1 MSVSAPHFMLFAH
14 VTGNTLVGASAGQSN
29 DAESG
34 AAEYGGR
41 WRFVLQTAEGK
52 TLLDAEDEEEGDSRE
67 RLELLAIVRGLE
79 ALDQPSQVTLHTQS
93 QAISRG
99 IREGL
104 AQWRENDYQWE
115 RFGSFT
121 PIKNSDLWQR
131 VDQAM
136 QIHQV
141 KVKLTSGGGTD
152 DLNLPQTDAVDFT
165 PSAQAVTM
173 PKPRRVR
180 GKQLR
185 FDPGGTPGNQP
196 VAGSSAAAKT
206 PPRRTRARQ
215 PAAAPSLW
223 QRAANGVRRLFSNDD
238 R

>member
-14 VTGNTLVGASAGQSN
+14 VTGNTLVGATASANSN
-29 DAESG
+29 DAEIG

-41 WRFVLQTAEGK
+41 WRFVLQTPEGK

-79 ALDQPSQVTLHTQS
+79 ALDQPSQVTLVTQS

-99 IREGL
+99 VREGL

-115 RFGSFT
+115 RFGSLT
-121 PIKNSDLWQR
+121 PIKNRDLWQR
-131 VDQAM
+131 VDQALS
-136 QIHQV
+136 IHQV
-141 KVKLTSGGGTD
+141 QCRLTSGGGSD
-152 DLNLPQTDAVDFT
+152 DLNMPAGPVDYASE
-165 PSAQAVTM
+165 PAAVTM

-180 GKQLR
+180 GRQLR
-185 FDPGGTPGNQP
+185 FDPGTGNSP
-196 VAGSSAAAKT
+196 PATDSTAAAKT

-215 PAAAPSLW
+215 PASSPTMW
-223 QRAANGVRRLFSNDD
+223 QQAMSGVRRLFSNDK

>member
-1 MSVSAPHFMLFAH
+1 MSVSAPHFMLFAQ
-14 VTGNTLVGASAGQSN
+14 VTGNTLVGAASRGQAN
-29 DAESG
+29 ADAET
-34 AAEYGGR
+34 ATAEYGGR
-41 WRFVLQTAEGK
+41 WRFILQSPEGQ
-52 TLLDAEDEEEGDSRE
+52 TVLDAEDEEEGNSRE

-115 RFGSFT
+115 RFGSLS
-121 PIKNSDLWQR
+121 PIKNSDLWRR
-131 VDQAM
+131 VDQAL
-136 QIHQV
+136 QIHTVQC
-141 KVKLTSGGGTD
+141 KLTAGGGTD
-152 DLNLPQTDAVDFT
+152 DLNLPDDFSPAT
-165 PSAQAVTM
+165 PAVTM

-185 FDPGGTPGNQP
+185 FDAAEN
-196 VAGSSAAAKT
+196 SSAASTTTAKT

-215 PAAAPSLW
+215 PAAATSLW
-223 QRAANGVRRLFSNDD
+223 DRAVGGVRRLFSNGD

>member
-14 VTGNTLVGASAGQSN
+14 VTGNTLVGAPSRGQAN
-29 DAESG
+29 ADAETT

-41 WRFVLQTAEGK
+41 WRFVLQSPEGE
-52 TLLDAEDEEEGDSRE
+52 TVLDAEDEEEGNSRE

-104 AQWRENDYQWE
+104 NQWRENDYQWE
-115 RFGSFT
+115 RFGSLT
-121 PIKNSDLWQR
+121 PIKNSDLWRR
-131 VDQAM
+131 VDQAL

-141 KVKLTSGGGTD
+141 NCKLTIGTGSD
-152 DLNLPQTDAVDFT
+152 DLNLPESITGDAVDF
-165 PSAQAVTM
+165 SATASAVTM

-185 FDPGGTPGNQP
+185 FD
-196 VAGSSAAAKT
+196 AGEPASTATAKAS
-206 PPRRTRARQ
+206 PRRTRARQ
-215 PAAAPSLW
+215 PAAATSLW
-223 QRAANGVRRLFSNDD
+223 QRAVGGVRSLFSNGD